1 MNTTR
6 KERTVKRFSDHSYNV
21 QLNELTKKALP
32 LIEQQRI
39 ILKEVGASSLAEFE
53 ALLNAKTNFVNA
65 NLSAQAL
72 GKEAELKQLQEIEL
86 KLSQYDV
93 SDEDVTAK
101 GNFKTTYLSNLKE
114 RFTEYYT
121 DTELDVLK
129 MLKKTIESYNQIP
142 YEYKDKIIINR
153 EKKMQ
158 FNPFNRL

>member
-1 MNTTR
+1 MSTT
-6 KERTVKRFSDHSYNV
+6 KERTVKRFSEHSFNV
-21 QLNELTKKALP
+21 QLQELERKVLP

-65 NLSAQAL
+65 NLSAQAM
-72 GKEAELKQLQEIEL
+72 GVDNELKQLQEIES
-86 KLSQYDV
+86 KLSKYDV

>member
-1 MNTTR
+1 MNT
-6 KERTVKRFSDHSYNV
+6 EKRSIKKFNEHQYNV
-21 QLNELTKKALP
+21 ELNQLTKEALP

-39 ILKEVGASSLAEFE
+39 ILKEVSASSLAEFE

-72 GKEAELKQLQEIEL
+72 GFETELKQLQEIES
-86 KLSQYDV
+86 KLSKYDV

-101 GNFKTTYLSNLKE
+101 GNFKTTFLNNLKE

-129 MLKKTIESYNQIP
+129 LLNKAIESYNQIP
-142 YEYKDKIIINR
+142 YDYRNKILINR
-153 EKKMQ
+153 EGNMVI
-158 FNPFNRL
+158 NPFNRL

>member
-1 MNTTR
+1 MSTT
-6 KERTVKRFSDHSYNV
+6 KERTVKRFSEHSFNV
-21 QLNELTKKALP
+21 QLQELERKVLP

-72 GKEAELKQLQEIEL
+72 GFETELKQLQEIES
-86 KLSQYDV
+86 KLSKYNV

-101 GNFKTTYLSNLKE
+101 GNFKTTFLNNLKE

-129 MLKKTIESYNQIP
+129 LLNKAIESYNQIP
-142 YEYKDKIIINR
+142 YDYRNKILINR
-153 EKKMQ
+153 EGNMVI
-158 FNPFNRL
+158 NPFNRL

>member
-1 MNTTR
+1 MNT
-6 KERTVKRFSDHSYNV
+6 EKRSIKKFNEHQYNV
-21 QLNELTKKALP
+21 ELQELERKALK

-53 ALLNAKTNFVNA
+53 AMLNMKTGFVNA
-65 NLSAQAL
+65 SLSALSAGL
-72 GKEAELKQLQEIEL
+72 DTELKQLQEIES
-86 KLSQYDV
+86 KLSKCNV

-101 GNFKTTYLSNLKE
+101 GNFKTTFLNNLKE